1 MGRNT
6 EPARRFGALGAVAVW
21 VASALL
27 PGFARA
33 GESEVLFSDATRSA
47 GLDFRHWNGMS
58 GQLYYPEVVGAGA
71 ALFDYDN
78 DGDLDLYLVQG
89 NLLGADVDRTQATV
103 QWKGDWPPRDRL
115 YRNDLELRKDGTR
128 VRFVDVTEESGIKA
142 AGYGMGVIAGD
153 LDNDGWIDL
162 YVLNLADNQLWRNE
176 GDGTFTDRT
185 EASGANDPRWSI
197 AAAAADY
204 DGDLDLDL
212 FVVNYLNFS
221 LMTHKTCLT
230 ERGEVDY
237 CLPSAYQPVPDRL
250 LRNDGAGR
258 FEDATAK
265 AGLTSTRPGN
275 GLGVLAADLDGD
287 RRLDFYVANDLMP
300 NHLWINGGDGV
311 LVEEGLISGAAL
323 NADGEAEA
331 SMGVTGGDYDGDGDL
346 DLFLTHFNRETNT
359 LYRNDSEA
367 GAPSFRDR
375 ANAAALARPSWDA
388 TSFGAAFVDLDAD
401 GWLDLAV
408 VNGAV
413 TFAAGRP
420 RTEDDPF
427 PLDQPNQVF
436 LNVPGGSGGR
446 RFAPGP
452 AGILDGSSTLVSR
465 GLATGDIDNDGDTD
479 LVITNNNG
487 PARLLLNQAAAG
499 DDWIGLAPRLDAAHG
514 NRPASGVTVRV
525 HRAGASP
532 LVRLAGSSGS
542 YASSGDPRIAVSLAG
557 ATVTR
562 IEVQW
567 PDGMVEEWPAPPS
580 ATYTELVRGTGRGP
594 GQQKDDNR

>member
-1 MGRNT
+1 MRAVPG
-6 EPARRFGALGAVAVW
+6 GVAVW
-21 VASALL
+21 VAAALL
-27 PGFARA
+27 PAFARA
-33 GESEVLFSDATRSA
+33 GEGDVLFVDATRSA

-89 NLLGADVDRTQATV
+89 NLLGADGDRTRATV
-103 QWKGDWPPRDRL
+103 PWTGEGPPRDRL
-115 YRNDLELRKDGTR
+115 LRNDLEHSDGRTTI
-128 VRFVDVTEESGIKA
+128 RFVDVTEESGISA
-142 AGYGMGVIAGD
+142 SGYGMGVTASD
-153 LDNDGWIDL
+153 LDNDGWTDL
-162 YVLNLADNQLWRNE
+162 YVLNLGGNQLWRNE

-185 EASGANDPRWSI
+185 EASGADDPRWSI

-221 LMTHKTCLT
+221 LVTHKTCLT
-230 ERGEVDY
+230 ERGEIDY

-258 FEDATAK
+258 FTDATVQ
-265 AGLTSTRPGN
+265 AGLSATRPGN

-300 NHLWINGGDGV
+300 NHLWINAGNGD

-331 SMGVTGGDYDGDGDL
+331 SMGVAGGDYDGDGDL
-346 DLFLTHFNRETNT
+346 DLFLTHFHRETNT
-359 LYRNDSEA
+359 LYRNDSEP
-367 GAPSFRDR
+367 GAPAFRDR
-375 ANAAALARPSWDA
+375 TNAAALARPSWDA
-388 TSFGAAFVDLDAD
+388 TSFGTAFLDLDLD

-427 PLDQPNQVF
+427 PLDQPNQAF
-436 LNVPGGSGGR
+436 LNVPGNGGGR
-446 RFAPGP
+446 RFEAVRTGP
-452 AGILDGSSTLVSR
+452 LDGASPHVSRALVS
-465 GLATGDIDNDGDTD
+465 GDIDNDGDTD

-487 PARLLLNQAAAG
+487 PARLLLNQAGTG
-499 DDWIGLAPRLDAAHG
+499 DDWIGLAPRLTDAQG
-514 NRPASGVTVRV
+514 RRPASGVTVRV
-525 HRAGASP
+525 HRDGAPP
-532 LVRLAGSSGS
+532 LVRLAGTSGS
-542 YASSGDPRIAVSLAG
+542 YTSSGDPRVAVSPGG

-562 IEVQW
+562 VEVHW
-567 PDGMVEEWPAPPS
+567 SDGTVEEWPAPPPG
-580 ATYTELVRGTGRGP
+580 AYTDLVRSTGAERART
-594 GQQKDDNR
+594 QDKQR

>member
-1 MGRNT
+1 MRAVPG
-6 EPARRFGALGAVAVW
+6 GVAVW
-21 VASALL
+21 VAAALL
-27 PGFARA
+27 PAFARA
-33 GESEVLFSDATRSA
+33 GEGDVLFVDATRSA

-89 NLLGADVDRTQATV
+89 NLLGADGDRTRATV
-103 QWKGDWPPRDRL
+103 PWTGEGPPRDRL
-115 YRNDLELRKDGTR
+115 LRNDLEHSDGRTTI
-128 VRFVDVTEESGIKA
+128 RFVDVTEESGISA
-142 AGYGMGVIAGD
+142 FGYGMGVTASD
-153 LDNDGWIDL
+153 LDNDGWTDL
-162 YVLNLADNQLWRNE
+162 YVLNLGGNQLWRNE

-185 EASGANDPRWSI
+185 EASGADDSRWSI

-221 LMTHKTCLT
+221 LVTHKTCLT
-230 ERGEVDY
+230 ERGEIDY

-258 FEDATAK
+258 FTDATVET
-265 AGLTSTRPGN
+265 GLSATRPGN
-275 GLGVLAADLDGD
+275 GLGVLVADLDGD

-300 NHLWINGGDGV
+300 NHLWINAGNGD
-311 LVEEGLISGAAL
+311 LAEEGLISGAAL

-331 SMGVTGGDYDGDGDL
+331 SMGVAGGDYDGDGDL
-346 DLFLTHFNRETNT
+346 DLFLTHFHRETNT
-359 LYRNDSEA
+359 LYRNDSEP
-367 GAPSFRDR
+367 GAPAFRDR
-375 ANAAALARPSWDA
+375 TNAAALARPSWDA
-388 TSFGAAFVDLDAD
+388 TSFGTVFLDLDLD

-427 PLDQPNQVF
+427 PLDQPNQAF
-436 LNVPGGSGGR
+436 LNVPGNGGGR
-446 RFAPGP
+446 RFETARTGL
-452 AGILDGSSTLVSR
+452 LDGASPHVSRALVS
-465 GLATGDIDNDGDTD
+465 GDIDNDGDTD

-487 PARLLLNQAAAG
+487 PARLLLNQAGTG
-499 DDWIGLAPRLDAAHG
+499 DDWIGLAPRLTDAQG
-514 NRPASGVTVRV
+514 RRPASGVTVRV
-525 HRAGASP
+525 HRDGAPP
-532 LVRLAGSSGS
+532 LVRLAGTSGS
-542 YASSGDPRIAVSLAG
+542 YTSSGDPRVTVSLGG

-562 IEVQW
+562 VEVHW
-567 PDGMVEEWPAPPS
+567 SDGTVEEWPAPPPG
-580 ATYTELVRGTGRGP
+580 AYTDLVRGTGAERART
-594 GQQKDDNR
+594 QDKQR

>member
-1 MGRNT
+1 MRAVPG
-6 EPARRFGALGAVAVW
+6 GVAVW
-21 VASALL
+21 VAAALL
-27 PGFARA
+27 PAFARA
-33 GESEVLFSDATRSA
+33 GEGDVLFVDATRSA

-89 NLLGADVDRTQATV
+89 NLLGADGDRTRATV
-103 QWKGDWPPRDRL
+103 PWTGEGPPRDRL
-115 YRNDLELRKDGTR
+115 LRNDLEHSDGRTTI
-128 VRFVDVTEESGIKA
+128 RFVDVTEESGISA
-142 AGYGMGVIAGD
+142 FGYGMGVTASD
-153 LDNDGWIDL
+153 LDNDGWTDL
-162 YVLNLADNQLWRNE
+162 YVLNLGGNQLWRNE

-185 EASGANDPRWSI
+185 EASGADDSRWSI

-221 LMTHKTCLT
+221 LVTHKTCLT
-230 ERGEVDY
+230 ERGEIDY

-258 FEDATAK
+258 FTDATVET
-265 AGLTSTRPGN
+265 GLSATRPGN
-275 GLGVLAADLDGD
+275 GLGVLVADLDGD

-300 NHLWINGGDGV
+300 NHLWINAGNGD
-311 LVEEGLISGAAL
+311 LAEEGLISGAAL

-331 SMGVTGGDYDGDGDL
+331 SMGVAGGDYDGDGDL
-346 DLFLTHFNRETNT
+346 DLFLTHFHRETNT
-359 LYRNDSEA
+359 LYRNDSEP
-367 GAPSFRDR
+367 GAPAFRDR
-375 ANAAALARPSWDA
+375 TNAAALARPSWDA
-388 TSFGAAFVDLDAD
+388 TSFGTVFLDLDLD

-427 PLDQPNQVF
+427 PLDQPNQAF
-436 LNVPGGSGGR
+436 LNVPGNGGGR
-446 RFAPGP
+446 RFETARTGL
-452 AGILDGSSTLVSR
+452 LDGASPHVSRALVS
-465 GLATGDIDNDGDTD
+465 GDIDNDGDTD

-487 PARLLLNQAAAG
+487 PARLLLNQAGTG
-499 DDWIGLAPRLDAAHG
+499 DDWIGLAPRLTDAQG
-514 NRPASGVTVRV
+514 RRPASGVTVRV
-525 HRAGASP
+525 HRDGAPP
-532 LVRLAGSSGS
+532 LVRLAGTSGS
-542 YASSGDPRIAVSLAG
+542 YTSSGDPRVAVSLGG

-562 IEVQW
+562 VEVHW
-567 PDGMVEEWPAPPS
+567 SDRTVEEWPAPPPG
-580 ATYTELVRGTGRGP
+580 AYTDLVRGTGAERART
-594 GQQKDDNR
+594 QDKQR

>member
-1 MGRNT
+1 MRVAPGC
-6 EPARRFGALGAVAVW
+6 VAVW
-21 VASALL
+21 AASALS
-27 PGFARA
+27 PGLARA
-33 GESEVLFSDATRSA
+33 GETEVLFVDATKNA

-58 GQLYYPEVVGAGA
+58 GRLYYAEVVGAGA

-89 NLLGADVDRTQATV
+89 NLLGANGERTIANVPWT
-103 QWKGDWPPRDRL
+103 GDWPPSDRL
-115 YRNDLELRKDGTR
+115 YRNDLELREDGKSI
-128 VRFVDVTEESGIKA
+128 RFVDVTEESGIVA
-142 AGYGMGVIAGD
+142 TGYGMGAIAGD
-153 LDNDGWIDL
+153 LDNDGWTDL
-162 YVLNLADNQLWRNE
+162 YVLNLGDNQLWRNQ

-185 EASGANDPRWSI
+185 EATGTGDSRWSI

-221 LMTHKTCLT
+221 LATHKTCLT

-237 CLPSAYQPVPDRL
+237 CLPSAYQPVLDRL
-250 LRNDGAGR
+250 LRNDGDGT
-258 FEDATAK
+258 FTDATAE
-265 AGLTSTRPGN
+265 AGLASTRPGN

-300 NHLWINGGDGV
+300 NHLWINGGNGV
-311 LVEEGLISGAAL
+311 LVEEGLIGGAAL

-331 SMGVTGGDYDGDGDL
+331 SMGVAGGDYDGDGDI

-359 LYRNDSEA
+359 LYRNDSEP

-375 ANAAALARPSWDA
+375 TNAAALARPSWDA
-388 TSFGAAFVDLDAD
+388 TSFGTAFVDLDLD

-436 LNVPGGSGGR
+436 LNVAGGSGNR
-446 RFAPGP
+446 RFEPAP
-452 AGILDGSSTLVSR
+452 AGILDGPTPLVSR

-479 LVITNNNG
+479 MVITNNNG
-487 PARLLLNQAAAG
+487 PARLLLNQATALG
-499 DDWIGLAPRLDAAHG
+499 DWIGLAPRVGTAHAH
-514 NRPASGVTVRV
+514 RPASGATVRIR
-525 HRAGASP
+525 RAGAPP

-542 YASSGDPRIAVSLAG
+542 YASSNDPRVTVSPNG
-557 ATVTR
+557 VEVTR

-567 PDGMVEEWPAPPS
+567 PDGRVEHWPAPPP
-580 ATYTELVRGTGRGP
+580 AAYTDLARDTGRWARP
-594 GQQKDDNR
+594 GEQDKP

>member
-1 MGRNT
+1 MSGCAT
-6 EPARRFGALGAVAVW
+6 GVAVC
-21 VASALL
+21 VVSTLL
-27 PGFARA
+27 PSLAQA
-33 GESEVLFSDATRSA
+33 GESELLFIDVTNSV

-58 GQLYYPEVVGAGA
+58 GHLYYPEVVGAGA

-89 NLLGADVDRTQATV
+89 NILGESEDPTRAPVPWT
-103 QWKGDWPPRDRL
+103 GEWPPRDRL
-115 YRNDLELRKDGTR
+115 FRNDLERSNGRST
-128 VRFVDVTEESGIKA
+128 VRFVDVTAESGISA
-142 AGYGMGVIAGD
+142 LGYGMGVVASD
-153 LDNDGWIDL
+153 LDNDGWTDL
-162 YVLNLADNQLWRNE
+162 YVLNLGGNQLWRNE

-185 EASGANDPRWSI
+185 EASSADDPRWSI

-221 LMTHKTCLT
+221 LVTHKTCLT
-230 ERGEVDY
+230 ERGEIDY

-250 LRNDGAGR
+250 LRNDGSGN
-258 FEDATAK
+258 FTDVSVT
-265 AGLTSTRPGN
+265 AGLAASRPGN
-275 GLGVLAADLDGD
+275 GLGILAADLDGD

-300 NHLWINGGDGV
+300 NHLWMNNGDGV
-311 LVEEGLISGAAL
+311 LLEEGLISGAAL
-323 NADGEAEA
+323 NAEGEAEA
-331 SMGVTGGDYDGDGDL
+331 SMGVAGGDYDGDGDF

-359 LYRNDSEA
+359 LYRNDSDS
-367 GAPSFRDR
+367 GTPSFRDR
-375 ANAAALARPSWDA
+375 TNAAALARPSWDA
-388 TSFGAAFVDLDAD
+388 TSFGTAFVDLDLD

-436 LNVPGGSGGR
+436 LNVPGSGSSR
-446 RFAPGP
+446 RFETAP
-452 AGILDGSSTLVSR
+452 AGLLDGADPQVSR
-465 GLATGDIDNDGDTD
+465 GLVTGDLDNDGDTD

-487 PARLLLNQAAAG
+487 PARLLLNQAGTG
-499 DDWIGLAPRLDAAHG
+499 DDWIGLAPRVGTGHAS
-514 NRPASGVTVRV
+514 RPASGVTVRI
-525 HRAGASP
+525 HRSGAAP

-542 YASSGDPRIAVSLAG
+542 YASSNDPRVAVSLSG
-557 ATVTR
+557 STVTR

-567 PDGMVEEWPAPPS
+567 PDGRIEQWPAPPA
-580 ATYTELVRGTGRGP
+580 ATYTDLTRGSGRWLTRVEDEEP
-594 GQQKDDNR
+594 

>member
-1 MGRNT
+1 MRAVPG
-6 EPARRFGALGAVAVW
+6 GVAVW
-21 VASALL
+21 VAAALL
-27 PGFARA
+27 PAFARA
-33 GESEVLFSDATRSA
+33 GEGDVLFVDATRSA

-89 NLLGADVDRTQATV
+89 NLLGADGDRTRATV
-103 QWKGDWPPRDRL
+103 PWTGEGPPRDRL
-115 YRNDLELRKDGTR
+115 LRNDLEHSDGRTTI
-128 VRFVDVTEESGIKA
+128 RFVDVTEESGISA
-142 AGYGMGVIAGD
+142 FGYGMGVTASD
-153 LDNDGWIDL
+153 LDNDGWTDL
-162 YVLNLADNQLWRNE
+162 YVLNLGGNQLWRNE

-185 EASGANDPRWSI
+185 EASGADDSRWSI

-221 LMTHKTCLT
+221 LVTHKTCLT
-230 ERGEVDY
+230 ERGEIDY

-258 FEDATAK
+258 FTDATVE
-265 AGLTSTRPGN
+265 AGLSGTRPGN
-275 GLGVLAADLDGD
+275 GLGVLVADLDGD

-300 NHLWINGGDGV
+300 NHLWINAGNGD
-311 LVEEGLISGAAL
+311 LAEEGLISGAAL

-331 SMGVTGGDYDGDGDL
+331 SMGVAGGDYDGDGDL
-346 DLFLTHFNRETNT
+346 DLFLTHFHRETNT
-359 LYRNDSEA
+359 LYRNDSEP
-367 GAPSFRDR
+367 GAPAFRDR
-375 ANAAALARPSWDA
+375 TNAAALARPSWDA
-388 TSFGAAFVDLDAD
+388 TSFGTVFLDLDLD

-427 PLDQPNQVF
+427 PLDQPNQAF
-436 LNVPGGSGGR
+436 LNVPGNGGGR
-446 RFAPGP
+446 RFETARTGL
-452 AGILDGSSTLVSR
+452 LDGASPHVSRALVS
-465 GLATGDIDNDGDTD
+465 GDIDNDGDTD

-487 PARLLLNQAAAG
+487 PARLLLNQAGTG
-499 DDWIGLAPRLDAAHG
+499 DDWIGLAPRLTDAQG
-514 NRPASGVTVRV
+514 RRPASGVTVRV
-525 HRAGASP
+525 HRDGAPP
-532 LVRLAGSSGS
+532 LVRLAGTSGS
-542 YASSGDPRIAVSLAG
+542 YTSSGDPRVAVSLGG

-562 IEVQW
+562 VEVQW
-567 PDGMVEEWPAPPS
+567 SDGTVEEWPAPPPG
-580 ATYTELVRGTGRGP
+580 AYTDLVRSTGAERART
-594 GQQKDDNR
+594 QDKQR